1 MKAEGP
7 VVPLLVPR
15 QMCEC
20 YWCPICRRRDAKT
33 VPQAGLVDAT
43 HVLLPAGADGD
54 NWVQG
59 TIVVNT
65 IAGDPAGAKGQL
77 IWGTPFNH
85 LRSHFSPRAPFFRSI
100 PAMGNCEIAVGTSKK
115 HGCPLTYSVVSAQ
128 DCWIFSGGKKKQEK
142 TTTGKAKTM
151 VLIWPTIKHQLTD

>member
-77 IWGTPFNH
+77 ICGIPIKH

-100 PAMGNCEIAVGTSKK
+100 PAMGNCEIAVGTWVPSN
-115 HGCPLTYSVVSAQ
+115 
-128 DCWIFSGGKKKQEK
+128 IFCCISPRLPDFQWKKKKQEK